1 MSFSNPGRNSH
12 LSASVMVLPHSTGG
26 TGCLG
31 GGGAAGFGG
40 GEGGSHR
47 TASSG
52 GKHHPHHGANRSSG
66 TVKGPDLRIFV
77 RDVSDK
83 QGKKRPLT
91 VRTWSTVKDIKD
103 VLRQH
108 LGVPPSSQRLYFG
121 PLMTS
126 GGELPNHRTLHDAGI
141 YRSGET
147 LLLEVKKSAGSNTGG
162 GSTAGASALASISS
176 LNALGANDVC
186 VSSSFLDVT
195 PRGLRRTICQARRGF
210 AVGLKPDLVLDGSG
224 GTYFLHDAH
233 KAKVAVFKPA
243 DEEPYAANN
252 PRGYVASTAQ
262 VDAGSGF
269 GLNGGL
275 DDGMRAGIS
284 PGEAC
289 IREVA
294 AYLLDHGGFS
304 GVPATTLA
312 EARHPAFNS
321 NGARLKLSE
330 GGAAIGS
337 HSLTLSSLNNI
348 DGSGGVHVSP
358 GHHSAILEKKVGSFQ
373 DFVHADY
380 TMDDLSPS
388 KLSVDE
394 VHKIAILDIRIL
406 NADRNSANLLCRRK
420 PEDPDNF
427 ELIPIDHGYCLRT
440 VCDVCWFD
448 WCWLDWPQLKKPLSR
463 KSRDYI
469 LGLDIE
475 ADVRMLRERLHLKG
489 EAIDYFRA
497 SSRLLQAGVK
507 AGLSLYDIAVL
518 CCRNDDAGEV
528 PSKLEGLTA
537 MANELATS
545 AIANGRWHHSAAAA
559 SLAEQL
565 ASANKAAPLSSSP
578 STSLGI
584 STSGGAEGNN
594 SNNKPS
600 PKTLQFM
607 FKSASSANFSSFV
620 GDKKKKDDSS
630 PRLKSMS
637 LDDVEQDESVPPPAV
652 VQSSGSDSSSDVELE
667 HEEEEECEEWAAA
680 VIADVSICD
689 KDASS
694 FLRLKQRSTS
704 VGSESDSSIASAN
717 HSTSSR
723 SSNLL
728 STSPVGFW
736 YVRPGSEDEDDDQSH
751 DVTWSPHLSPRA
763 SVVGLSSMALP
774 AGVLAENLIPPLKEI
789 AERRKSAVTFDVSPV
804 MLPSAAPEDD
814 DGVPIEPLTEMSLGE
829 HASSNGSSGKMK
841 PSDSSKS
848 LLSRIPSKSA
858 GLTRSL
864 SYSAFSSRSS
874 VGSGAGAAMPTGAA
888 ARNLQKMTS
897 LAGDDDEQ
905 HHIYYLKFVALL
917 IEGSIT
923 TVLRQRGT
931 SSKKNKE
938 NDEGNPTPTKTKK
951 DDLVSFSAWD

>member
-1 MSFSNPGRNSH
+1 MSFSNHGRNSH
-12 LSASVMVLPHSTGG
+12 RSVSVMVLSHSTGG
-26 TGCLG
+26 AGTGRIG
-31 GGGAAGFGG
+31 GGGGNYRPGG
-40 GEGGSHR
+40 

-52 GKHHPHHGANRSSG
+52 GKHHGAANRSSG

-91 VRTWSTVKDIKD
+91 VRTWSTVKDVKD
-103 VLRQH
+103 CLRQH

-162 GSTAGASALASISS
+162 GSTAGASALASLSCLS
-176 LNALGANDVC
+176 ALGANDVC

-195 PRGLRRTICQARRGF
+195 PRGLRRTVCQARRGF

-252 PRGYVASTAQ
+252 PRGYIAATAQ

-337 HSLTLSSLNNI
+337 HSLTLSSPTAE
-348 DGSGGVHVSP
+348 GGGVHVSP
-358 GHHSAILEKKVGSFQ
+358 AHHSAILGKKVGSFQ

-427 ELIPIDHGYCLRT
+427 ELIPIDHGYCLRA

-463 KSRDYI
+463 RSRDYI

-537 MANELATS
+537 MASELAAS

-559 SLAEQL
+559 SLVEQL
-565 ASANKAAPLSSSP
+565 ASANKAAPLASSP
-578 STSLGI
+578 STPFS
-584 STSGGAEGNN
+584 SGAD
-594 SNNKPS
+594 SNKPS

-607 FKSASSANFSSFV
+607 FKSASSANFSSFM
-620 GDKKKKDDSS
+620 GDKKKKDGAS
-630 PRLKSMS
+630 PRLKSKS
-637 LDDVEQDESVPPPAV
+637 LDDAVQEEPEAAPPA

-667 HEEEEECEEWAAA
+667 HEDEEECEEWAAA

-694 FLRLKQRSTS
+694 LLRLKQRSTS
-704 VGSESDSSIASAN
+704 IGSESDSSSAASAN
-717 HSTSSR
+717 HSASSR
-723 SSNLL
+723 SSNML

-736 YVRPGSEDEDDDQSH
+736 YVRPGSEDEDDDQSR

-763 SVVGLSSMALP
+763 SVVGLSSLALP
-774 AGVLAENLIPPLKEI
+774 AGVSPENLIPPLKEL
-789 AERRKSAVTFDVSPV
+789 AEQRKSAVTFDISPII
-804 MLPSAAPEDD
+804 LPSPAPETEPEMEE
-814 DGVPIEPLTEMSLGE
+814 GAVPSVPLTEMSLGE
-829 HASSNGSSGKMK
+829 NASGSDSAGMK
-841 PSDSSKS
+841 PSDSSRS

-858 GLTRSL
+858 GLTRSQ

-874 VGSGAGAAMPTGAA
+874 VGSGAGTAMPAVA

-897 LAGDDDEQ
+897 LADDDEEQ

-923 TVLRQRGT
+923 TVLRQREPAK
-931 SSKKNKE
+931 KKNHEALPKSR
-938 NDEGNPTPTKTKK
+938 NVAA
-951 DDLVSFSAWD
+951 VSFSAWD

>member
-12 LSASVMVLPHSTGG
+12 LAASVLVLPHSAGG
-26 TGCLG
+26 NQRAAAGG
-31 GGGAAGFGG
+31 RHHPGANRPSGGGAA
-40 GEGGSHR
+40 
-47 TASSG
+47 AQ
-52 GKHHPHHGANRSSG
+52 
-66 TVKGPDLRIFV
+66 GPDLRIFV

-91 VRTWSTVKDIKD
+91 VRTWSTVKDVKD

-147 LLLEVKKSAGSNTGG
+147 LLLEVKTAAGSNTGG
-162 GSTAGASALASISS
+162 GYGSTAGASALASISC

-186 VSSSFLDVT
+186 VSSSFLDMT
-195 PRGLRRTICQARRGF
+195 PRGLRRTVCQARRGF

-252 PRGYVASTAQ
+252 PRGYVASSAQ
-262 VDAGSGF
+262 IGAGSGF
-269 GLNGGL
+269 GLDGGL

-337 HSLTLSSLNNI
+337 HSLTLSSPTS
-348 DGSGGVHVSP
+348 DGGRVHVSP
-358 GHHSAILEKKVGSFQ
+358 GHHPAILEKKVGSFQ

-388 KLSVDE
+388 KLGVDE

-406 NADRNSANLLCRRK
+406 NADRNSANLLCRRR

-537 MANELATS
+537 MASELATS

-578 STSLGI
+578 STS
-584 STSGGAEGNN
+584 SNAGANDN
-594 SNNKPS
+594 MPS

-630 PRLKSMS
+630 PRLKSKS
-637 LDDVEQDESVPPPAV
+637 LDDVEQDDSAPPPAA

-694 FLRLKQRSTS
+694 LLSRRKQRSTS
-704 VGSESDSSIASAN
+704 VGSESDSSASAS
-717 HSTSSR
+717 HSAS
-723 SSNLL
+723 SSNML

-736 YVRPGSEDEDDDQSH
+736 YVRPGSEDEDDDDSR
-751 DVTWSPHLSPRA
+751 DVAWSPHLSPRA
-763 SVVGLSSMALP
+763 SVVGLSSLALP
-774 AGVLAENLIPPLKEI
+774 AGVSLENLIPPLKEI
-789 AERRKSAVTFDVSPV
+789 AEQRKSAVTFDISPII
-804 MLPSAAPEDD
+804 LPSPAPEVDD
-814 DGVPIEPLTEMSLGE
+814 NCVPEMSLGE
-829 HASSNGSSGKMK
+829 HAGSSEFAGMK
-841 PSDSSKS
+841 PSDSSRS

-874 VGSGAGAAMPTGAA
+874 VGSGTGAAMPTAA
-888 ARNLQKMTS
+888 ARNLEKMTS
-897 LAGDDDEQ
+897 LADDDEEQ
-905 HHIYYLKFVALL
+905 HHVYYLKFVSLL

-923 TVLRQRGT
+923 TVVRQREPY
-931 SSKKNKE
+931 SKKKRE
-938 NDEGNPTPTKTKK
+938 EYEATPVPIKTKN
-951 DDLVSFSAWD
+951 DNLVSFSAWD

>member
-1 MSFSNPGRNSH
+1 
-12 LSASVMVLPHSTGG
+12 
-26 TGCLG
+26 
-31 GGGAAGFGG
+31 
-40 GEGGSHR
+40 
-47 TASSG
+47 
-52 GKHHPHHGANRSSG
+52 
-66 TVKGPDLRIFV
+66 
-77 RDVSDK
+77 
-83 QGKKRPLT
+83 
-91 VRTWSTVKDIKD
+91 
-103 VLRQH
+103 
-108 LGVPPSSQRLYFG
+108 
-121 PLMTS
+121 
-126 GGELPNHRTLHDAGI
+126 
-141 YRSGET
+141 
-147 LLLEVKKSAGSNTGG
+147 
-162 GSTAGASALASISS
+162 
-176 LNALGANDVC
+176 
-186 VSSSFLDVT
+186 
-195 PRGLRRTICQARRGF
+195 
-210 AVGLKPDLVLDGSG
+210 
-224 GTYFLHDAH
+224 
-233 KAKVAVFKPA
+233 
-243 DEEPYAANN
+243 
-252 PRGYVASTAQ
+252 
-262 VDAGSGF
+262 
-269 GLNGGL
+269 
-275 DDGMRAGIS
+275 
-284 PGEAC
+284 
-289 IREVA
+289 
-294 AYLLDHGGFS
+294 
-304 GVPATTLA
+304 
-312 EARHPAFNS
+312 
-321 NGARLKLSE
+321 
-330 GGAAIGS
+330 
-337 HSLTLSSLNNI
+337 
-348 DGSGGVHVSP
+348 
-358 GHHSAILEKKVGSFQ
+358 
-373 DFVHADY
+373 
-380 TMDDLSPS
+380 
-388 KLSVDE
+388 
-394 VHKIAILDIRIL
+394 
-406 NADRNSANLLCRRK
+406 
-420 PEDPDNF
+420 
-427 ELIPIDHGYCLRT
+427 
-440 VCDVCWFD
+440 
-448 WCWLDWPQLKKPLSR
+448 
-463 KSRDYI
+463 
-469 LGLDIE
+469 
-475 ADVRMLRERLHLKG
+475 
-489 EAIDYFRA
+489 
-497 SSRLLQAGVK
+497 
-507 AGLSLYDIAVL
+507 
-518 CCRNDDAGEV
+518 
-528 PSKLEGLTA
+528 
-537 MANELATS
+537 
-545 AIANGRWHHSAAAA
+545 
-559 SLAEQL
+559 
-565 ASANKAAPLSSSP
+565 
-578 STSLGI
+578 
-584 STSGGAEGNN
+584 
-594 SNNKPS
+594 
-600 PKTLQFM
+600 M

>member
-1 MSFSNPGRNSH
+1 MSFSNPGRSSNRSG
-12 LSASVMVLPHSTGG
+12 SVMFLPHSTGG
-26 TGCLG
+26 VGCPG
-31 GGGAAGFGG
+31 GGGGG
-40 GEGGSHR
+40 GNHRPGG
-47 TASSG
+47 TASSA
-52 GKHHPHHGANRSSG
+52 GKQGSGAGRSSG
-66 TVKGPDLRIFV
+66 TAAKGPDLRIFV
-77 RDVSDK
+77 RDVSDR

-91 VRTWSTVKDIKD
+91 VRTWSTVKDVKD
-103 VLRQH
+103 CLRQH
-108 LGVPPSSQRLYFG
+108 LGVPPSSLRLYFG

-176 LNALGANDVC
+176 LSGLGANDVC

-252 PRGYVASTAQ
+252 PRGYIASTAQ
-262 VDAGSGF
+262 IDAGSGF

-337 HSLTLSSLNNI
+337 HSLTLSSPTAA
-348 DGSGGVHVSP
+348 DGGGVHVSS
-358 GHHSAILEKKVGSFQ
+358 GHHPAILGKKVGSFQ
-373 DFVHADY
+373 DFVYADY

-406 NADRNSANLLCRRK
+406 NADRNSANLLCRRR

-427 ELIPIDHGYCLRT
+427 ELIPIDHGYCIRT

-463 KSRDYI
+463 KSQDYI

-475 ADVRMLRERLHLKG
+475 ADVQMLRERLHLKG
-489 EAIDYFRA
+489 AAIDYFRA
-497 SSRLLQAGVK
+497 SSQLLQAGVK

-518 CCRNDDAGEV
+518 CCRNDDAGEA

-537 MANELATS
+537 MASELATS

-565 ASANKAAPLSSSP
+565 ASANKATPLASTGSP
-578 STSLGI
+578 STSF
-584 STSGGAEGNN
+584 
-594 SNNKPS
+594 SNVADSNKPS

-607 FKSASSANFSSFV
+607 FKSASSANFSSFS
-620 GDKKKKDDSS
+620 GDKKKKDDAS
-630 PRLKSMS
+630 PRLKSMP
-637 LDDVEQDESVPPPAV
+637 LIEAEQDESEAVPPA

-667 HEEEEECEEWAAA
+667 HEDEEECEEWAAA

-689 KDASS
+689 KDVSS
-694 FLRLKQRSTS
+694 SHLRLKRRSTS
-704 VGSESDSSIASAN
+704 VGSESDSSASSAN
-717 HSTSSR
+717 HSESSR
-723 SSNLL
+723 SSNML

-736 YVRPGSEDEDDDQSH
+736 YVRPGSEDEDDDQSR
-751 DVTWSPHLSPRA
+751 DVTWSPHLSPHA
-763 SVVGLSSMALP
+763 SVVGLSSLALP
-774 AGVLAENLIPPLKEI
+774 AGVSPENLIPPLKGL
-789 AERRKSAVTFDVSPV
+789 AEKRKSAVTFDISPII
-804 MLPSAAPEDD
+804 LPSPAPDTEVDE
-814 DGVPIEPLTEMSLGE
+814 DGVPAVPLTEMSLGE
-829 HASSNGSSGKMK
+829 NASRMK
-841 PSDSSKS
+841 PSDSSRS

-858 GLTRSL
+858 GITRSQ

-874 VGSGAGAAMPTGAA
+874 VGSGAGNAMPAA
-888 ARNLQKMTS
+888 AGRNLDRMTS
-897 LAGDDDEQ
+897 LADDDEEQ
-905 HHIYYLKFVALL
+905 HHVYFLKFVALL

-923 TVLRQRGT
+923 TVLRQRE
-931 SSKKNKE
+931 SAS
-938 NDEGNPTPTKTKK
+938 TKK
-951 DDLVSFSAWD
+951 HEASTSPSSAPPKSRTADAVSFSAW